1 MNQSKINSTIKPTKF
16 YTNLLIAAVEVTA
29 CVYHI
34 SPHQMIS
41 GSSHLITG
49 FSALELDKKAPM
61 I

>member
-1 MNQSKINSTIKPTKF
+1 MKF